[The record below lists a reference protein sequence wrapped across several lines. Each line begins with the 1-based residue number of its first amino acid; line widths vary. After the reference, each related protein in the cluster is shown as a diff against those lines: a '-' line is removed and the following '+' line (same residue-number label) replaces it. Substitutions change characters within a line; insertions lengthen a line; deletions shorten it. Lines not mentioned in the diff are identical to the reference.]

1 MAIKISNVY
10 LLLSLL
16 RQGSRLLVKQSPKSQ
31 ALWQSPSITRKE
43 RFRHFVDINCSQ
55 KSELVLAEQV
65 RVCKL
70 NISLANESGSARS
83 TRE

>member
-16 RQGSRLLVKQSPKSQ
+16 RQGSRLLVKQSP
-31 ALWQSPSITRKE
+31 SINRKE